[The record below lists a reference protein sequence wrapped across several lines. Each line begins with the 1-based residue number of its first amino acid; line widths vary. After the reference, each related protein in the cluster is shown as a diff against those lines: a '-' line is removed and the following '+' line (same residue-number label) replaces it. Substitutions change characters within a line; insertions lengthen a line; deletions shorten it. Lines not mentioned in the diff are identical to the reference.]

1 MVQFD
6 NVTPIRI
13 LFCLLVDENY
23 QEKKGKEVPS
33 SQKIEAVRHLEV
45 YRKLGPEHAGG
56 GGRRAEGGSRGEG
69 VGSKELSIK

>member
-6 NVTPIRI
+6 NVTPIQI

-33 SQKIEAVRHLEV
+33 SQKIKAVRHLEV
-45 YRKLGPEHAGG
+45 YRKLGPEHSGG
-56 GGRRAEGGSRGEG
+56 GGGVQREAAEERVWGARS
-69 VGSKELSIK
+69 

>member
-23 QEKKGKEVPS
+23 QEKKGKEVAFTSQS
-33 SQKIEAVRHLEV
+33 SSPLFSENDTFTELIFRTGHSEA
-45 YRKLGPEHAGG
+45 
-56 GGRRAEGGSRGEG
+56 S
-69 VGSKELSIK
+69 